1 MFPAKDID
9 DQKILQS
16 DWTRHILNY
25 ELNCSKIT
33 FVYFEIYHSLSEI
46 LITRILQ
53 WQWGLFKESSFFG
66 PILGQKRIFREFKFC
81 HFFVSK
87 FLSLGKIKI
96 KIKKKK
102 RRKDF
107 ASMIFKQ
114 FGLICCNF
122 NGSPN
127 KWLTPLKSSHLI
139 WLLNISICQNFYWK
153 NIFLAMDFLTVL
165 SYSSVIIFCFCYSSF
180 NAYVPD
186 QWITMEKYY
195 DF

>member
-1 MFPAKDID
+1 MEIPKPEKNIIHLWYAKNRRHWLFPAKDID

-16 DWTRHILNY
+16 DWTRHILNC

-66 PILGQKRIFREFKFC
+66 PILGQKRIFREFKFW

-102 RRKDF
+102 GGK
-107 ASMIFKQ
+107 I
-114 FGLICCNF
+114 L
-122 NGSPN
+122 
-127 KWLTPLKSSHLI
+127 PLWFSNSLG
-139 WLLNISICQNFYWK
+139 WSAVISTGPPIS
-153 NIFLAMDFLTVL
+153 D
-165 SYSSVIIFCFCYSSF
+165 
-180 NAYVPD
+180 
-186 QWITMEKYY
+186 
-195 DF
+195 